1 MTISKLSV
9 SRRISSSN
17 IGGSLDPRTI
27 SGLAAWWDAS
37 APGSFFQNS
46 NGTTAA
52 TTTGQPIGYW
62 ADLSGNAKHMTQTT
76 SNLRPS
82 VLVGGLN
89 GRTCVNVQGTANAGF
104 SAISAPTTSTS
115 ATVMIAARY
124 RGMAYWMH
132 FISADNGSFMDV
144 ADGNAISAASGA
156 GSPTYRVN
164 GAAVSSTRVALY
176 NAMGFFNS
184 YLLTIAGVNV
194 STWSA
199 GWKAFNYGTSYQFTG
214 YVGECLVYSSALS
227 TASRDAL
234 EAYLRSK
241 WGPA

>member
-46 NGTTAA
+46 DGTTAA

-89 GRTCVNVQGTANAGF
+89 GRTCVNVQSTANAGF

-124 RGMAYWMH
+124 RGGAFWMH
-132 FISADNGSFMDV
+132 FISANRAAFMDA
-144 ADGNAISAASGA
+144 ADTNNLSPAHGA

-164 GAAVSSTRVALY
+164 GAAVAATRVGIY
-176 NAMGFFNS
+176 NAMGYYNT
-184 YLLTIAGVNV
+184 YILTITGVNV

-199 GWKAFNYGTSYQFTG
+199 GWSAFSYGTSYQFAG
-214 YVGECLVYSSALS
+214 YVGECLVYSSAL
-227 TASRDAL
+227 AADPRDAL

-241 WGPA
+241 WGTV